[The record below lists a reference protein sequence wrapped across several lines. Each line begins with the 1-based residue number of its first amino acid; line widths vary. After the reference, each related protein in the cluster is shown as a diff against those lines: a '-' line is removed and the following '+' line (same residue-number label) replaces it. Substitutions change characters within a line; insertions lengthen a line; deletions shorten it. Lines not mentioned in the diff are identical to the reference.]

1 MHRHEWRKR
10 KPRWQRTVDEG
21 PQSHLCRPLSAVQAA
36 ARHDRRSDIATTPT
50 HHDMTDPFYSTRR
63 WREMRAAVLLEQ
75 PICAT
80 PGCGAATFAVDHIRE
95 RRFGGADARSNLRAL
110 CESCHNSRRLGRE
123 PSAHGCRQDGTPHD
137 PSHWWNEASEPPPGP
152 RTTHAAPRPRKA
164 NSSGLGVSTAPSGQR
179 RVSSQKFPIRTLRI

>member
-123 PSAHGCRQDGTPHD
+123 P
-137 PSHWWNEASEPPPGP
+137 PPPGP